1 MNSATANAK
10 YIAGVAVHRAG
21 GEFDMRYVYANP
33 QRVNP
38 ILAGRDTA
46 TEFSNATE
54 AQANANQA
62 IREHAERGDF
72 SQHMASAHVLTV

>member
-1 MNSATANAK
+1 MNTATEK
-10 YIAGVAVHRAG
+10 KFIAAVAIHSG
-21 GEFDMRYVYANP
+21 GDFRMRFVYANP

-38 ILAGRDTA
+38 ILADRKCA

-72 SQHMASAHVLTV
+72 SKPQLEIPK